1 MNYTVRQLAKIA
13 GVSIRTIHYYDE
25 IGLLKPAFVKENGYR
40 GYGEAELLK
49 LEQIL
54 FFKELEFSLEEIVQ
68 IMNASDFDTLTALTD
83 QKKYLE
89 LKEAKLKRQIIT
101 INKAINTLKG
111 GEKIM
116 QTSTTTIQDK
126 MEEYKKEAKA
136 RWGNTD
142 AYKQS
147 QKRTANWTKADYDR
161 VAADTQS
168 LTKELAV
175 TMDKGFDS
183 PEFQAL
189 VERHHQAIEVFYDCS
204 PEMYRGLASMY
215 VTDPRFRAFYDKFRP
230 GLAELLHKAINYYC
244 DQKEK

>member
-1 MNYTVRQLAKIA
+1 MNYTVKQLAKTA
-13 GVSIRTIHYYDE
+13 GVSVRTIHYYDE
-25 IGLLKPAFVKENGYR
+25 IGLLKPAFVKESGYR
-40 GYGEAELLK
+40 VYGEAELLK

-54 FFKELEFSLEEIVQ
+54 FFKELDFPLEEIVR
-68 IMNASDFDTLTALTD
+68 IITSPNFDTMAALTD

-89 LKEAKLKRQIIT
+89 LKESKVKRQIDT
-101 INKAINTLKG
+101 IKYAINNLKG
-111 GEKIM
+111 GEITM
-116 QTSTTTIQDK
+116 QTTTTPIQDK

-147 QKRTANWTKADYDR
+147 KERTAHWTKADYDR
-161 VAADTQS
+161 LSESTKTLTQELADT
-168 LTKELAV
+168 
-175 TMDKGFDS
+175 MDNGFDS

-189 VERHHQAIEVFYDCS
+189 VDQHHQGIEVFYDCS

-215 VTDPRFRAFYDKFRP
+215 VTDPRFKDFYDKFRP
-230 GLAELLHKAINYYC
+230 GLAEVLQKAINYYC

>member
-1 MNYTVRQLAKIA
+1 MNYTVKQLAKIA

-40 GYGEAELLK
+40 GYTDTELLQ

-54 FFKELEFSLEEIVQ
+54 FFKELEFSLEEIVR
-68 IMNASDFDTLTALTD
+68 IMTASDFDAMAALTD

-89 LKEAKLKRQIIT
+89 LKEAKVKRQITT
-101 INKAINTLKG
+101 INKAITTLKG
-111 GEKIM
+111 GGKIM
-116 QTSTTTIQDK
+116 QTATTTIQDK
-126 MEEYKKEAKA
+126 MEEYKQEAKA
-136 RWGNTD
+136 RWGNTA

-147 QKRTANWTKADYDR
+147 QERTAHWTKADYDR
-161 VAADTQS
+161 LAEETES
-168 LTKELAV
+168 LTQELAG

-189 VERHHQAIEVFYDCS
+189 VEQHHQAIEVFYDCS

-215 VTDPRFRAFYDKFRP
+215 VTDPRFKAFYDKFRP
-230 GLAELLHKAINYYC
+230 GLAEVLQKAINYYC

>member
-1 MNYTVRQLAKIA
+1 MNYTVKQLAKTA
-13 GVSIRTIHYYDE
+13 GVSVRTIHYYDE

-49 LEQIL
+49 LELIL
-54 FFKELEFSLEEIVQ
+54 FFKELDFPLEEIVR
-68 IMNASDFDTLTALTD
+68 IMTSPNFDTMAALTD

-89 LKEAKLKRQIIT
+89 LKEAKVKRQIVT
-101 INKAINTLKG
+101 INKAINNPRG
-111 GEKIM
+111 AEIIM
-116 QTSTTTIQDK
+116 QTTTTTIQDK

-147 QKRTANWTKADYDR
+147 KERTAHWTKADYDR
-161 VAADTQS
+161 IAESTKTLTQELADT
-168 LTKELAV
+168 
-175 TMDKGFDS
+175 MDNGFDS

-189 VERHHQAIEVFYDCS
+189 VDQHHQGIEVFYDCS

-215 VTDPRFRAFYDKFRP
+215 VTDPRFKDFYDKFRP
-230 GLAELLHKAINYYC
+230 GLAEALQKAINYYC

>member
-1 MNYTVRQLAKIA
+1 MNYTVKQLAKTA
-13 GVSIRTIHYYDE
+13 GVSVRTIHYYDE
-25 IGLLKPAFVKENGYR
+25 VGLLKPAFVKENGYR
-40 GYGEAELLK
+40 GYTDAELLK

-54 FFKELEFSLEEIVQ
+54 FFKELDFPLEEIVR
-68 IMNASDFDTLTALTD
+68 IMTASNFDTMAALTD
-83 QKKYLE
+83 QKRYLE
-89 LKEAKLKRQIIT
+89 LKEAKVKRQIAT
-101 INKAINTLKG
+101 ISKAINNLKG
-111 GEKIM
+111 GEIIM
-116 QTSTTTIQDK
+116 QTTTTTIQNK

-147 QKRTANWTKADYDR
+147 QKRTAHWTKADYNR
-161 VAADTQS
+161 LAENTTS
-168 LTKELAV
+168 LTQELAD

-189 VERHHQAIEVFYDCS
+189 VDQHHQAIELFYDCP

-215 VTDPRFRAFYDKFRP
+215 VTDQRFKDFYDKSRP
-230 GLAELLHKAINYYC
+230 GLAEVLHKAINYYC

>member
-1 MNYTVRQLAKIA
+1 MNYTVKQLATTA
-13 GVSIRTIHYYDE
+13 GVSVRTIHYYDE
-25 IGLLKPAFVKENGYR
+25 IGLLKPAFVKENSYR

-54 FFKELEFSLEEIVQ
+54 FFKELDFPLEEIVR
-68 IMNASDFDTLTALTD
+68 IMTSPNFDTMAALTD

-89 LKEAKLKRQIIT
+89 LKEAKVKRQIAT
-101 INKAINTLKG
+101 INKAINNPRG
-111 GEKIM
+111 GEIIM
-116 QTSTTTIQDK
+116 QTTTTTIQDK

-136 RWGNTD
+136 RWGNTN

-147 QKRTANWTKADYDR
+147 KERTAHWTKADYDR
-161 VAADTQS
+161 IAESTKMLTQ
-168 LTKELAV
+168 ELARS
-175 TMDKGFDS
+175 MDKGFDS

-189 VERHHQAIEVFYDCS
+189 VDQHHQGIEFFYDCS

-215 VTDPRFRAFYDKFRP
+215 VTDPRFKDFYDKFRP
-230 GLAELLHKAINYYC
+230 GLAETLKKAINYYC

>member
-1 MNYTVRQLAKIA
+1 MNYTVKQLAKTA
-13 GVSIRTIHYYDE
+13 GVSVRTIHYYDE

-40 GYGEAELLK
+40 GYTDAELLR

-54 FFKELEFSLEEIVQ
+54 FFKELDFTIEEIVR
-68 IMNASDFDTLTALTD
+68 IMTASDFDTAAALRD

-89 LKEAKLKRQIIT
+89 LKEYKVKRQIAT
-101 INKAINTLKG
+101 INIAINNLKG
-111 GEKIM
+111 GEITM
-116 QTSTTTIQDK
+116 QTTPTTIQDN

-136 RWGNTD
+136 RWGNTA

-147 QKRTANWTKADYDR
+147 KERTANWTKVDYDR
-161 VAADTQS
+161 IAEKTNS
-168 LTKELAV
+168 LTKELAL

-189 VERHHQAIEVFYDCS
+189 VDQHHQAIELFYDCS

-215 VTDPRFRAFYDKFRP
+215 ASDPRFSAFYDKFRP
-230 GLAELLHKAINYYC
+230 GLAEVLHKAINYYC
-244 DQKEK
+244 DQK